1 MAPFG
6 IVDALVHGTLTRY
19 QLPWYLTVHAQLA
32 RGSSQTVALC
42 HECIF

>member
-6 IVDALVHGTLTRY
+6 IVDALVHGNLTRY
-19 QLPWYLTVHAQLA
+19 HGILLYTHSSR